1 MNPRRHPTFVIGF
14 GLVALLV
21 VQDVYGLKI
30 AALEQ
35 LQKDGTWKLV
45 TGCALV
51 VFLGYQW
58 VLAALRARG
67 SKGANKHLRWH
78 RCVGAC
84 GPLLFYAHA
93 SRFGYAYLAALSGLF
108 LGNLLLGAA
117 APLLQRIHVK
127 AIRLGWPVL
136 HIAASVL
143 TLVLTAIHTVV
154 AAYYE

>member
-21 VQDVYGLKI
+21 VQDMYGLKI
-30 AALEQ
+30 PALEQ
-35 LQKDGTWKLV
+35 AQRDGTWKVV
-45 TGCALV
+45 TGALLV
-51 VFLGYQW
+51 AFLGYQW
-58 VLAALRARG
+58 VLAALRVRG
-67 SKGANKHLRWH
+67 SKSAGRYLTWH
-78 RCVGAC
+78 RCVGAF
-84 GPLLFYAHA
+84 GPVFFYAHA
-93 SRFGYAYLAALSGLF
+93 SKFGYAYLAALSGVF

-127 AIRLGWPVL
+127 AIRIGWPVL